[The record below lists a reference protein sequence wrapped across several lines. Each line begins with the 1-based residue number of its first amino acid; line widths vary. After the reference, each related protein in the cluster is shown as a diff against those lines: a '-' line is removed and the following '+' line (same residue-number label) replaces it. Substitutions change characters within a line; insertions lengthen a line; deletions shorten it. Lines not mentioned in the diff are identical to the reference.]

1 MNDMVKNTI
10 DARKNAFYSAY
21 NIVDESL
28 KNKIEELFARIYEFG
43 ESCQD
48 AMDFETKFASSPL
61 NQEYI
66 NLFTEVASNSEPV
79 QYTGDNQVEAKST
92 SQQVLDEVKSDI
104 DYAIKDATL
113 PARRAARQAA
123 YDTARDIPVVGE
135 IMTAKQHIDFFAR
148 FRKKKEKDEEEEEN
162 TTNDKKQ

>member
-28 KNKIEELFARIYEFG
+28 KNKIEELFTRIYESG

-66 NLFTEVASNSEPV
+66 NLFTEVASNSEPI
-79 QYTGDNQVEAKST
+79 QYTGHNQVEAKST
-92 SQQVLDEVKSDI
+92 SQQVLDEVKSNI

-148 FRKKKEKDEEEEEN
+148 FRKKKEKDEVEEEN

>member
-1 MNDMVKNTI
+1 MKLHTRYNQ
-10 DARKNAFYSAY
+10 NA
-21 NIVDESL
+21 
-28 KNKIEELFARIYEFG
+28 KQNK
-43 ESCQD
+43 
-48 AMDFETKFASSPL
+48 
-61 NQEYI
+61 EYI
-66 NLFTEVASNSEPV
+66 NLFTEVASNSEPI

-104 DYAIKDATL
+104 DYTIKDATL

>member
-21 NIVDESL
+21 NIVDDNL

-43 ESCQD
+43 ETCQD
-48 AMDFETKFASSPL
+48 AMDFETKFASSSL

-66 NLFTEVASNSEPV
+66 NLFTEVASNSEPI
-79 QYTGDNQVEAKST
+79 QYTTENQVEGKST

-104 DYAIKDATL
+104 DYALKDATL

-123 YDTARDIPVVGE
+123 YDTARDMPVIGE
-135 IMTAKQHIDFFAR
+135 IMTAKQHIDFFGR
-148 FRKKKEKDEEEEEN
+148 FRKKKEDKDEEEEN
-162 TTNDKKQ
+162 TTNDKK